1 MYQSE
6 SDKRRKGNYFANF
19 RILELS
25 MVSAYNEKITQ
36 LILES

>member
-1 MYQSE
+1 MYLSE
-6 SDKRRKGNYFANF
+6 SDIRRNRNYHANF
-19 RILELS
+19 KLLELS